1 MRSVKQELISI
12 LLIFSALLCLSL
24 SLSLFLSLFTYI
36 LAQEQLKGQQYPSAD
51 VGADQSVKEGDI
63 VVLNGTGSSDPNGK
77 IVSYAWGIE
86 DSDDDAPT
94 ILLNGQNT
102 SIATFT
108 APMIAGN
115 VSSNSYLFELT
126 VMDNDGLF
134 GSDTKEVVV
143 SRSEEQE

>member
-1 MRSVKQELISI
+1 MKQELIPI
-12 LLIFSALLCLSL
+12 LLIFSALLYLSLYLSL
-24 SLSLFLSLFTYI
+24 SLSLFTYI
-36 LAQEQLKGQQYPSAD
+36 LAQEQMKGQQYPSAD
-51 VGADQSVKEGDI
+51 AGADQSVKEGDI

-126 VMDNDGLF
+126 VSSSTAVELSNKNEGYPH
-134 GSDTKEVVV
+134 
-143 SRSEEQE
+143 

>member
-1 MRSVKQELISI
+1 M
-12 LLIFSALLCLSL
+12 
-24 SLSLFLSLFTYI
+24 
-36 LAQEQLKGQQYPSAD
+36 KGQQYPSAD
-51 VGADQSVKEGDI
+51 AGADQSVKEGDI

-115 VSSNSYLFELT
+115 VSSNYQLT

-134 GSDTKEVVV
+134 GSDTNKVVV
-143 SRSEEQE
+143 SHSEEQE

>member
-1 MRSVKQELISI
+1 MDNNI
-12 LLIFSALLCLSL
+12 LQLTLVRIN
-24 SLSLFLSLFTYI
+24 
-36 LAQEQLKGQQYPSAD
+36 QLK
-51 VGADQSVKEGDI
+51 KEI

-94 ILLNGQNT
+94 ILLNGLST
-102 SIATFT
+102 PIATFT

-134 GSDTKEVVV
+134 GSAMAV
-143 SRSEEQE
+143 

>member
-1 MRSVKQELISI
+1 MKQELILI
-12 LLIFSALLCLSL
+12 LLIFSALLYLSL
-24 SLSLFLSLFTYI
+24 SLSLSLFTYI
-36 LAQEQLKGQQYPSAD
+36 LAQEQVKVQQYPSAD
-51 VGADQSVKEGDI
+51 AGADQSVKEGDI

-115 VSSNSYLFELT
+115 VSSNSYLFQLT

-134 GSDTKEVVV
+134 GSEY
-143 SRSEEQE
+143 

>member
-1 MRSVKQELISI
+1 MVRSSETGTDNELIDIFCIVIPFLVLI
-12 LLIFSALLCLSL
+12 LV
-24 SLSLFLSLFTYI
+24 TYI
-36 LAQEQLKGQQYPSAD
+36 LAQEQVKEQQYPLAEA
-51 VGADQSVKEGDI
+51 GADQSVKEGDI

-94 ILLNGQNT
+94 ILLNRQNT

-134 GSDTKEVVV
+134 GSDTNKVVV

>member
-1 MRSVKQELISI
+1 MKQELIPI
-12 LLIFSALLCLSL
+12 LLIFSALVHLSL
-24 SLSLFLSLFTYI
+24 SLSLFTYI
-36 LAQEQLKGQQYPSAD
+36 LAQEQVKGQQYPSAD
-51 VGADQSVKEGDI
+51 AGPDQSVKEGDI

-115 VSSNSYLFELT
+115 VSSNSYLFEMT
-126 VMDNDGLF
+126 VMDNDSLF
-134 GSDTKEVVV
+134 GSNTNKVVV

>member
-1 MRSVKQELISI
+1 VKQAQILI
-12 LLIFSALLCLSL
+12 LLIFSALLYLSMSL
-24 SLSLFLSLFTYI
+24 SFFTFI
-36 LAQEQLKGQQYPSAD
+36 LAQEQMEGQQYPSAD
-51 VGADQSVKEGDI
+51 AGADQSVKEGDI
-63 VVLNGTGSSDPNGK
+63 VILNGTGSSGPHGK

-86 DSDDDAPT
+86 DSDDDAPA

-126 VMDNDGLF
+126 VMDSDGLF
-134 GSDTKEVVV
+134 GSDTNKVVV

>member
-1 MRSVKQELISI
+1 MDNSI
-12 LLIFSALLCLSL
+12 LQLTLVRIN
-24 SLSLFLSLFTYI
+24 
-36 LAQEQLKGQQYPSAD
+36 QLK
-51 VGADQSVKEGDI
+51 KEI

-94 ILLNGQNT
+94 ILLNGLST
-102 SIATFT
+102 PIATFT

-115 VSSNSYLFELT
+115 VSSNSYLLELT

-134 GSDTKEVVV
+134 GSAMAV
-143 SRSEEQE
+143 

>member
-1 MRSVKQELISI
+1 M
-12 LLIFSALLCLSL
+12 
-24 SLSLFLSLFTYI
+24 
-36 LAQEQLKGQQYPSAD
+36 KGQQYPSAD
-51 VGADQSVKEGDI
+51 ADADQSVKEGDI
-63 VVLNGTGSSDPNGK
+63 VVPNGK

-134 GSDTKEVVV
+134 GSDTNKVVV

>member
-1 MRSVKQELISI
+1 MKQELISI

-24 SLSLFLSLFTYI
+24 SLSLFSSLFTYI
-36 LAQEQLKGQQYPSAD
+36 LAQEQVKGQQYPSAD
-51 VGADQSVKEGDI
+51 AGADQSVKEGDI

-143 SRSEEQE
+143 SRGDKQE

>member
-1 MRSVKQELISI
+1 MKQELIPI
-12 LLIFSALLCLSL
+12 LLIFSALLYLSL

-36 LAQEQLKGQQYPSAD
+36 LAQEQLKGHQYPSAD
-51 VGADQSVKEGDI
+51 AGADQSVKEGDI

-134 GSDTKEVVV
+134 GSDTNKVVV